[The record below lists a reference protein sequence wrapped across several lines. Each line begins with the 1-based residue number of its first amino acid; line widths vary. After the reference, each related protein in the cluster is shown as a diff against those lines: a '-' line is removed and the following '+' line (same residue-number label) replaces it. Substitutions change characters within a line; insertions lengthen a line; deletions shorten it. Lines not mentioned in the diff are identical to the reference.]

1 MTLIITADDIINL
14 LKTGSYPYPLT
25 QYFKFRQKFPFYPS
39 VEVSRTQPDSYN
51 EDVIK
56 RDRNFQMEIRLYIKY
71 NTLPDVELNNQAT
84 IENTMSD
91 LLLNYDFQG
100 RGKIFLET
108 IGWSRTDLRGGDG
121 EVFGSISSVRL
132 GVKDVTSTD
141 GNGFVGAY
149 NIMELN
155 SDTTPVQF
163 QVLNSSV
170 KSGRGY
176 VLHGDDNGIQVGDP
190 TNFLQGEITLTY
202 ENTASLASLIQSL
215 SLAGNTINCRFINGN
230 TIYKYVILVGDTIT
244 SGGYSDVERATT
256 RFTVN
261 GTWT

>member
-1 MTLIITADDIINL
+1 MTLIITADDIITL
-14 LKTGSYPYPLT
+14 LKTGSYPYPIT
-25 QYFKFRQKFPFYPS
+25 QYFKYKQRFTLYPS
-39 VEVSRTQPDSYN
+39 VEVHRVQPDSYN

-56 RDRNFQMEIRLYIKY
+56 RDRNFQYEIKVFIKY
-71 NTLPDVELNNQAT
+71 NTLPDVELTNQAS
-84 IENTMSD
+84 IEDTMTS
-91 LLLNYDFQG
+91 LLLSHDFQG
-100 RGKIFLET
+100 NGKIFLET
-108 IGWSRTDLRGGDG
+108 IGWNRIDLTSG
-121 EVFGSISSVRL
+121 EGSVYGSVSSVRL

-155 SDTTPVQF
+155 SNTTPVQF

-190 TNFLQGEITLTY
+190 TNYLQGEITLTY